1 MPTRTLGC
9 VPTRTYEEEEL
20 KHQNE
25 KNVEFHTNGS
35 QDKTEDLFKYL
46 SSFCELLTS
55 PYPNMQTRLSIVLN
69 KQSKTLTMEIIIFF
83 TFDLNLNYYQK
94 KNRL

>member
-9 VPTRTYEEEEL
+9 VPTCTYEEEEL

-55 PYPNMQTRLSIVLN
+55 PYPNMQMRLSIALGL
-69 KQSKTLTMEIIIFF
+69 KQTVQNSHYGNNHILHIWSEFE
-83 TFDLNLNYYQK
+83 LLSEK
-94 KNRL
+94 K